1 MTAKKQQLIGRKI
14 TGREI
19 QVLQELAQGKT
30 HIEIAAS
37 LFIADRTARKHIEN
51 IYAKLEV
58 HNRFEAVQKATHL
71 KLI

>member
-1 MTAKKQQLIGRKI
+1 MAKKQQLIGKKI
-14 TGREI
+14 TIREI
-19 QVLQELAQGKT
+19 QVLCELSQGKT
-30 HIEIAAS
+30 YIEIATN
-37 LFIADRTARKHIEN
+37 LFIANRTARKHIEN